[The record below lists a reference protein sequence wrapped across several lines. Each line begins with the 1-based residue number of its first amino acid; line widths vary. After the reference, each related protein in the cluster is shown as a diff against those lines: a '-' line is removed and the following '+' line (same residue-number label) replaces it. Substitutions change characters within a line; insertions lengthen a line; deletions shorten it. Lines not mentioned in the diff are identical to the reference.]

1 MKDVISKL
9 MERIRNFDF
18 DFQATSEK
26 RKDKR
31 AQKWRE
37 IKLKLKKIPF
47 VASLVKTRNNMR
59 RKIKASKF
67 YISMNEKIDKILTP
81 EIRRKLWSIKR
92 SPLYK
97 FVPYA
102 IVVAA
107 ACFTALVIMNN
118 GLDSSK
124 CKAAEGHEKEKKVA
138 TTKKVVEEEPTLEP
152 TKGPEATEDPKET
165 ATPDYEPFVPTE
177 DNTKW
182 LEGASKNV
190 FADKNYKNVKG
201 YKFYF
206 NKGKVASTLGI
217 DVSAHQGYIDWKK
230 VAKTGIKFA
239 MIRVG
244 VRGHKTGKV
253 QVDQYFKYN
262 IENAQKNGIKVGVYF
277 FTQAITTKEAL
288 EEANIVLNC
297 IKGYKL
303 DMPVVYDME
312 YVGYKTARTKLANL
326 TNEQRTDIAIAFLEK
341 VKKAGYIPMFYANKN
356 WLEQAIQLS
365 RLNNYFIW
373 FARYNDVPDYAY
385 RYHMWQYTEKGRI
398 SGVDG
403 VVDLN
408 VCLVDFSKYIKNGTK
423 VKKNDKITAKAN
435 NSISNIGTNAANTNT
450 VTTNN
455 TNTITDIFNNKDLST
470 NKVTNNTNV
479 PASNI
484 DGTKNE
490 ISGTSNGSIV
500 EDNTGLTNDNS
511 NSVSDNVDVHHN
523 SADTMNEN

>member
-9 MERIRNFDF
+9 MERIRDVDF

-31 AQKWRE
+31 AQIWRG

-47 VASLVKTRNNMR
+47 VASLVKIRNNIR

-67 YISMNEKIDKILTP
+67 YLSMSEKMEKILTP
-81 EIRRKLWSIKR
+81 EMRRKLWSIKR

-97 FVPYA
+97 FVPY
-102 IVVAA
+102 ITVVAA
-107 ACFTALVIMNN
+107 ACFTALLIMNK
-118 GLDSSK
+118 GLDSSE
-124 CKAAEGHEKEKKVA
+124 CKAAVEQTKEKKVA
-138 TTKKVVEEEPTLEP
+138 STKKVVTEKPTLEP
-152 TKGPEATEDPKET
+152 TKAPEPTEEPKET

-182 LEGASKNV
+182 LEGANKNV

-230 VAKTGIKFA
+230 VAKTGVKFA

-253 QVDQYFKYN
+253 QIDQYFKYN

-312 YVGYKTARTKLANL
+312 YVGYVTSRTKLANL

-385 RYHMWQYTEKGRI
+385 RYHMWQYTEKGKI
-398 SGVDG
+398 SGING
-403 VVDLN
+403 VVDIN

-423 VKKNDKITAKAN
+423 VNKGDKTTAKAN
-435 NSISNIGTNAANTNT
+435 STNVGTNAATTNTTTANTMTNTLNNTKLPANT
-450 VTTNN
+450 VTNNNN
-455 TNTITDIFNNKDLST
+455 TPTS
-470 NKVTNNTNV
+470 NV
-479 PASNI
+479 DA
-484 DGTKNE
+484 TKNE
-490 ISGTSNGSIV
+490 ISGTNNNVAIGGDTDTTDNNSNAADSNGEV
-500 EDNTGLTNDNS
+500 LDNGT
-511 NSVSDNVDVHHN
+511 
-523 SADTMNEN
+523 DTMNGN